1 MGEKTQH
8 NHDINEVY
16 VLSTL
21 RKIHF
26 VFAVINLKM
35 FYLFS
40 FQKVLIHKLCTTYC
54 F

>member
-1 MGEKTQH
+1 MGEKNQH

-21 RKIHF
+21 QKIHF
-26 VFAVINLKM
+26 VFADINLKI

-40 FQKVLIHKLCTTYC
+40 I
-54 F
+54 